1 MLLQTFIIEYIN
13 LWSISKMPQSVVRN
27 RTAGMHGGHSGCR
40 QVTVPLPAQRRSAYG
55 ERNAAVPTGMA
66 LGDFYRLGNKVFKV
80 VKKALIFGHSVAEQT
95 P

>member
-1 MLLQTFIIEYIN
+1 
-13 LWSISKMPQSVVRN
+13 MPQSVVRN

-66 LGDFYRLGNKVFKV
+66 LGDFYRLGNKVQGCEKSPYFRSFRGGTDSI
-80 VKKALIFGHSVAEQT
+80 AGSNPFEQGRN
-95 P
+95 